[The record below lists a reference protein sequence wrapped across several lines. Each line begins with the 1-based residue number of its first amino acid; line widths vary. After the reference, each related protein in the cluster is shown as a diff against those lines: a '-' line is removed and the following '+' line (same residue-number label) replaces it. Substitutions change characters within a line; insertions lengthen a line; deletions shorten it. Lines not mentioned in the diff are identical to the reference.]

1 MSSADLNAWVE
12 YIDNAIWGGW
22 PLLGFIIFA
31 GIILTLGLRFVQF
44 RYFFSA
50 WKYIFPKASDGKQTE
65 NYITPFQAFLNTLSA
80 SIGNG
85 SAAGMATAVSG
96 GGPGA
101 GIWIFILGFL
111 YMVIRY
117 AEVFA
122 SMEYH
127 ETTATGAVRGGPM
140 VYLKKLPFGHLLAY
154 IYALFCLGLSFITG
168 NAMQCNSITLGLTR
182 LTGLSSMII
191 AVALFALL
199 LYIMFGGAMRIIKV
213 SEAIVPV
220 KVGLFF
226 VATIILLLYHYAS
239 LWPALKLMFTCAFTP
254 KAIVGGAL
262 GYSVQQAVRYGM
274 SRSLNATEAGLGTAG
289 ILFGAT
295 RGKHPVENSIMSMTS
310 AFISSNLVCFLIIL
324 ALVASGV
331 WDSGLVSTQ
340 LTMAAYETAFG
351 RLGSIVVSFLTIS
364 FGLGVLV
371 AYAYIGREC
380 WLYLTRGRLVM
391 VYTMLYC
398 LMALWGSVAKV
409 DLVWNATGIINAG
422 LVVINLCAL
431 MYLLPKMPGA
441 LKAWEIKQKS

>member
-1 MSSADLNAWVE
+1 MSSADLNLWVQ
-12 YIDNAIWGGW
+12 YIDNALWGGW
-22 PLLGFIIFA
+22 PLLGFIIIA

-44 RYFFSA
+44 RYFFTA
-50 WKYIFPKASDGKQTE
+50 WKYIFPKHSDGKQTE

-85 SAAGMATAVSG
+85 SAAGMATAVTG

-101 GIWIFILGFL
+101 GLWIFILGFL

-127 ETTATGAVRGGPM
+127 ETTPTGAVRGGPM
-140 VYLKKLPFGHLLAY
+140 VYLKKLPGGHILAY
-154 IYALFCLGLSFITG
+154 LYAFFCLGLSFVTG
-168 NAMQCNSITLGLTR
+168 NAMQCNSITLGLER
-182 LTGLSSMII
+182 LSGISPMIT
-191 AVALFALL
+191 AVLLFALL

-226 VATIILLLYHYAS
+226 VATIILLLYHYQS
-239 LWPALKLMFTCAFTP
+239 LWPALKLMFTYAFTP
-254 KAIVGGAL
+254 KAILAGAL
-262 GYSVQQAVRYGM
+262 GYSVQQAVRFGM
-274 SRSLNATEAGLGTAG
+274 SRSLNASEAGLGTAG

-310 AFISSNLVCFLIIL
+310 AFISSNLVCFMIIL

-380 WLYLTRGRLVM
+380 WLYLTKGRFTL
-391 VYTMLYC
+391 VYTILYC
-398 LMALWGSVAKV
+398 LMALWGSLAKV
-409 DLVWNATGIINAG
+409 ELVWNATGIINAG
-422 LVVINLCAL
+422 LIIINLVAL
-431 MYLLPKMPGA
+431 LYLLPKMSGP
-441 LKAWEIKQKS
+441 LKAWERQQKA